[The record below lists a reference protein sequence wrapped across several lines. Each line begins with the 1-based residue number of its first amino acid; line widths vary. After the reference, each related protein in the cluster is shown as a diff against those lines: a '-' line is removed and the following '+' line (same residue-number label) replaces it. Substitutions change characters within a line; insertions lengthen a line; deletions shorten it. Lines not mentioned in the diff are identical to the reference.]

1 MLESH
6 IKPFCSVISTFL
18 DFAIVFFLFLTGFS
32 LSFFMLAQNI
42 PGFDTIFKSMVKNL
56 AMMIGEFDLGDMF
69 VFFGVESYCTTDGEN
84 AD

>member
-1 MLESH
+1 
-6 IKPFCSVISTFL
+6 
-18 DFAIVFFLFLTGFS
+18 
-32 LSFFMLAQNI
+32 MLAQNI

-69 VFFGVESYCTTDGEN
+69 VFFGVESYCPADDEN